1 MIFQGWV
8 FMNKAELLSQKSQGN
23 KNSNVPK
30 LRFPEFTGEWQ
41 EKKLDDIF
49 SGKKGQ
55 GLSKSDI
62 DKNGQNKCILYGELY
77 TKYSETIDNVI
88 SRTNLNIGVKSKAG
102 DLLVPCSTTTT
113 NIDLANVTVIN
124 ENNVLLGGDISILRF
139 KKNGNSVFFAY
150 YLTHPKKFDLA
161 KYGQGS
167 TIVHLYYNHFKK
179 MSLCVPAFVKE
190 QKKIAA
196 CLSSLDE
203 LITTQTQ
210 KIESLKTHKKGL
222 MQQLFPVEGKTI
234 PKLRF
239 PEFENDKE
247 WVVKPLKE
255 VFSIFQGYSFS
266 SNNSV
271 DKGTRWLKIADV
283 SIQKMNHKAPSF
295 LPFEYCETFSKFL
308 IKKGDYVLALTRP
321 ILNSKLKIS
330 AVDDLLHNSLLNQRV
345 GKLVSNENLTLVYN
359 LLQTNYLIDE
369 IEKSIAGSEPPN
381 LSMKQIESISI
392 AIPKESKEQTKIAAC
407 LSSLDDLITRQT
419 QKLESL
425 KTHKKGLMQQLFP
438 NTDEING

>member
-8 FMNKAELLSQKSQGN
+8 FMNNEKLEI
-23 KNSNVPK
+23 VPK
-30 LRFPEFTGEWQ
+30 LRFPEFLDEQVWE

-55 GLSKSDI
+55 GLSKSNI

-113 NIDLANVTVIN
+113 NIDLANVTAIN

-179 MSLCVPAFVKE
+179 MSLYVPAFVKE
-190 QKKIAA
+190 QEKIAA
-196 CLSSLDE
+196 CLTSLDE
-203 LITTQTQ
+203 LITTQTK

-222 MQQLFPVEGKTI
+222 MQQLFPAEEKTT
-234 PKLRF
+234 PKCRF
-239 PEFENDKE
+239 SEFTGEWEKTKLGEKEISDFIKDRVALNQLDIKTYISTENLLPNYSGIKIATKLPPSGSFVRFKKKDILISNIR
-247 WVVKPLKE
+247 PYLKK
-255 VFSIFQGYSFS
+255 VWQATINGNS
-266 SNNSV
+266 SNDVIVIRAKTKVIDSFLVCILKNDNFINYV
-271 DKGTRWLKIADV
+271 MKNAKGTKMPRGDLSSIKKYSLFYPKKREQQKIAD
-283 SIQKMNHKAPSF
+283 
-295 LPFEYCETFSKFL
+295 
-308 IKKGDYVLALTRP
+308 
-321 ILNSKLKIS
+321 
-330 AVDDLLHNSLLNQRV
+330 
-345 GKLVSNENLTLVYN
+345 
-359 LLQTNYLIDE
+359 
-369 IEKSIAGSEPPN
+369 
-381 LSMKQIESISI
+381 
-392 AIPKESKEQTKIAAC
+392 C
-407 LSSLDDLITRQT
+407 LSSLDELITLQT
-419 QKLESL
+419 QKINHL

-438 NTDEING
+438 NTDEESG